1 MLACFFWLLFLLLQ
15 LFEFAEV
22 FNLLLILLCPSF
34 FTLSGH
40 ESATGNAFDGVVT
53 PSGEL
58 GSFCGLWVIHK
69 HLFQG
74 VNLTP
79 INMKILGVDISKASI
94 SACLLLEK

>member
-1 MLACFFWLLFLLLQ
+1 MT
-15 LFEFAEV
+15 
-22 FNLLLILLCPSF
+22 PSF

-40 ESATGNAFDGVVT
+40 GFATGNAFNGVVT
-53 PSGEL
+53 LSGEL

-69 HLFQG
+69 HLSEG

-94 SACLLLEK
+94 CACLLLEK